1 MKVLLSPMLTSRF
14 KDDRAKKT
22 YYIPDDVKHTGFN
35 GAVLPPDSEPFKY
48 LFVVLINGTELP
60 TLHVYTGTGLV
71 NTGISTKSVS
81 DSIEYTGSD
90 EIVTT
95 PTTYNNQLVIP
106 NIPLGDRVPCNVVN
120 SAAQLRCI
128 LDVQISSLKKNEE
141 TGGYDIIN
149 RNVSLVQGN
158 SYTFVYSDM
167 GSRGD
172 AKIVK
177 GKIKSI
183 TPRRHENSRFVDEYF
198 IEVDASKSNESNI
211 VEIRDIFLYDV
222 QDIDCEYDEDE
233 FAKEEISPDPKYWI
247 DVTDPVVETI
257 VPGGE
262 QPRE

>member
-1 MKVLLSPMLTSRF
+1 MKVILSKYLTSRF

-22 YYIPDDVKHTGFN
+22 YYIPEDVKRTVFN
-35 GAVLPPDSEPFKY
+35 GAIFPTDKEPFKY
-48 LFVVLINGTELP
+48 LFIVLIHGLELP
-60 TLHVYTGTGLV
+60 ILYVYTGTGLV
-71 NTGISTKSVS
+71 DTGISTKSTS
-81 DSIEYTGSD
+81 YAIEYIDSD
-90 EIVTT
+90 KMAGILA
-95 PTTYNNQLVIP
+95 TYHNDLVVP
-106 NIPLGDRVPCNVVN
+106 NIPLGDKVPCNVTN
-120 SAAQLRCI
+120 SASQLRCI
-128 LDVQISSLKKNEE
+128 LDVQITSLKNNEE

-149 RNVSLVQGN
+149 RNVSLVQGE
-158 SYTFVYSDM
+158 SYTFVYSDA
-167 GSRGD
+167 GVRGN

-183 TPRRHENSRFVDEYF
+183 TSHHVKDKFSDEYF

-222 QDIDCEYDEDE
+222 QDIDYEYNEDE
-233 FAKEEISPDPKYWI
+233 FAKEEISPNPKYWI